1 MVMEQIQGKVKRLD
15 ALAAL
20 VRLDCGPEG
29 FGYTHQKSSRKRKLD
44 DDASSSWSDGT
55 ADDETFF
62 NEFRARARGYC
73 GNRMSK
79 SNAHPRH
86 ERTSRRAVIS
96 NTSYQ
101 CLIFLALLFLN
112 LKERLFEIC
121 SKFSS
126 RLIILCLFF
135 FARK

>member
-62 NEFRARARGYC
+62 NEFRARALG
-73 GNRMSK
+73 
-79 SNAHPRH
+79 
-86 ERTSRRAVIS
+86 
-96 NTSYQ
+96 
-101 CLIFLALLFLN
+101 LL
-112 LKERLFEIC
+112 
-121 SKFSS
+121 
-126 RLIILCLFF
+126 
-135 FARK
+135 RK

>member
-62 NEFRARARGYC
+62 MSSAHVRRGAIVEIEC
-73 GNRMSK
+73 K
-79 SNAHPRH
+79 SA
-86 ERTSRRAVIS
+86 T
-96 NTSYQ
+96 
-101 CLIFLALLFLN
+101 
-112 LKERLFEIC
+112 
-121 SKFSS
+121 
-126 RLIILCLFF
+126 
-135 FARK
+135 